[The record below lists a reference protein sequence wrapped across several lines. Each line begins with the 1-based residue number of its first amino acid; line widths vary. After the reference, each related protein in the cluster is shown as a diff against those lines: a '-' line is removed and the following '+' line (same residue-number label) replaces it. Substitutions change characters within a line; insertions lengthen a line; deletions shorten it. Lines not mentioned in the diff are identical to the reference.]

1 MRRSILALAAIVA
14 LLSAPIAWAA
24 PSCKDVHGE
33 TIRCATPGA
42 MPVGWSPAPEDRAR
56 WLAQADPGPSRL
68 TLINVALFVG
78 GLLALIALLPDFDST
93 VPGAW
98 GPEESDEDDG

>member
-1 MRRSILALAAIVA
+1 MRRLILVLLALTA
-14 LLSAPIAWAA
+14 LLSAPTAWAS
-24 PSCKDVHGE
+24 PTCKDLHGE

-56 WLAQADPGPSRL
+56 WLAQADPGPSPA

-93 VPGAW
+93 QPNAW
-98 GPEESDEDDG
+98 GVQEDDEED

>member
-1 MRRSILALAAIVA
+1 MRQTILALVAIAA
-14 LLSAPIAWAA
+14 LLSAPAAWSA
-24 PSCKDVHGE
+24 PTCKDVHGE

-56 WLAQADPGPSRL
+56 WLAQVEPGPSPL
-68 TLINVALFVG
+68 ALLNVALFVG

-98 GPEESDEDDG
+98 GPEEAEDDDG